1 MNRAVEFGKRLRYL
15 RENRGFTQKE
25 LATKIGVAENTVS
38 GYERGIREPDF
49 EKIYNLADILC
60 CSVSYLI
67 DGETGGQDLNDILLI
82 EKFNSLDSVFQRK
95 LVKAVLSL
103 SQEQLD
109 ALEETFNNIEK
120 KKDLFQSFLTEICS
134 K

>member
-1 MNRAVEFGKRLRYL
+1 MNLAVEFGKRLRYM
-15 RENRGFTQKE
+15 RENRGLTQGQ
-25 LATKIGVAENTVS
+25 LAKSIGVAENS
-38 GYERGIREPDF
+38 LSAYERGVREPDF
-49 EKIYNLADILC
+49 EKIYKMANTLC
-60 CSVSYLI
+60 CSVSYLV
-67 DGETGGQDLNDILLI
+67 DGETDGQDLNDILLI
-82 EKFNSLDSVFQRK
+82 EKFNSLDSAFQRK